1 MITIV
6 KHRGVLAE
14 ERRRKATFVTRL
26 AEIQSRSRL
35 LMNAAIGLLVF
46 LSPALRAEE
55 ADKAK
60 VTDLG
65 GVKVTELMT
74 KELVNVPGKE
84 ATMIAVEYA
93 PGGADPVHRHN
104 ASAFVYVLEGSVE
117 MQMKGGEKVT
127 LHPGD
132 TFYEDPAGIH
142 LVGRNASDT
151 KPAKFLVVLVK
162 EKGAPI
168 LTPVNE

>member
-1 MITIV
+1 MDNV
-6 KHRGVLAE
+6 RQ
-14 ERRRKATFVTRL
+14 KAPFVSRL
-26 AEIQSRSRL
+26 MEIQSRSRL
-35 LMNAAIGLLVF
+35 LINAAIGVSLF

-55 ADKAK
+55 ADKK

-65 GVKVTELMT
+65 YAKITDLMT
-74 KELVNVPGKE
+74 KDLVNVPPGKE
-84 ATMIAVEYA
+84 VTMITVDYA

-104 ASAFVYVLEGSVE
+104 ASAFIYVLEGSVE

-132 TFYEDPAGIH
+132 TFYEDPEGIH
-142 LVGRNASDT
+142 LVGKNASDT
-151 KPAKFLVVLVK
+151 KPAKFLVLLIK

-168 LTPVNE
+168 FIPVNE